1 MLIYNT
7 TFYIEKGVV
16 SEGVDYLKKHYIPA
30 ATAGGWATEPWMS
43 RVLAASAPGDGE
55 SISVQFRIADA
66 DTLDRWIAQCGQLL
80 QRSLAE
86 RFGEK
91 MVGFSTVLEEID
103 WRE

>member
-7 TFYIEKGVV
+7 TFYIEKEAVT
-16 SEGVDYLKKHYIPA
+16 EGADYLKKHYIPA
-30 ATAGGWATEPWMS
+30 ATAGGWVTEPRMS
-43 RVLAASAPGDGE
+43 RVLGTPAPGDGE
-55 SISVQFRIADA
+55 SISVQFRVA
-66 DTLDRWIAQCGQLL
+66 DTDTLNRWLAQCGQPLH
-80 QRSLAE
+80 RSLAE